1 MAARSDGRGP
11 GQGRHLLRVRL
22 AALGQRV
29 SRKHPSHGAPQG
41 SLRRAEAPDLLRDR
55 ASTLRPVSNGMKAAR
70 VLIFAPADQ
79 TGETHRKLEAE
90 GCELRLGKASWDT
103 PQGNSQ
109 PEMVLMAQEGDAL
122 MGTSIRNTP
131 ISRTVM
137 EAGKN
142 LRIVAKYT
150 IGTDDVDVEA
160 ATELGILVTH
170 GPTESNWGGVAEGT
184 ITAMLTMLKKVRER
198 DRHLKQRGEWRDPGL
213 QGTYFG
219 SRADGYAGI
228 TLGLIGLGR
237 IGSRIATLMRP
248 WEARILTYDP
258 YVPHTKFAEHGVQR
272 VDLDTLLRESDVV
285 SLHVVLTRETRHMIG
300 AAQLALMKP
309 TAILINTSRGP
320 CVQEPALVEA
330 LFRNQIAGA
339 ALDVFEEEPLSQ
351 DSQLRN
357 LGDKVLLSPH
367 MVSSNVGSGLG
378 PGIRWAT
385 ESVLRAMRGK
395 VPDNVY
401 NKEVIPR
408 WERRFGGTSVW
419 ASGSR

>member
-1 MAARSDGRGP
+1 
-11 GQGRHLLRVRL
+11 
-22 AALGQRV
+22 
-29 SRKHPSHGAPQG
+29 
-41 SLRRAEAPDLLRDR
+41 
-55 ASTLRPVSNGMKAAR
+55 MKAAK

-79 TGETHRKLEAE
+79 TGETHRRLEAE
-90 GCELRLGKASWDT
+90 GCELLLGKASWDT
-103 PQGNSQ
+103 PQGNSE
-109 PEMVLMAQEGDAL
+109 PEMVGMAQECDAL

-137 EAGKN
+137 ESSGT

-184 ITAMLTMLKKVRER
+184 ITAMLAMLKKARER
-198 DRHLKQRGEWRDPGL
+198 DRHLKEGGDWRKSEL
-213 QGTYFG
+213 QGTYLG
-219 SRADGYAGI
+219 SRADGHRGI

-237 IGSRIATLMRP
+237 IGSRVAALLRP
-248 WEARILTYDP
+248 WKMRILATDP
-258 YVPHTKFAEHGVQR
+258 YVPDARFTEHGVER

-300 AAQLALMKP
+300 LEQLALMKP

-330 LFRNQIAGA
+330 LLREQIAGA
-339 ALDVFEEEPLSQ
+339 ALDVFEEEPLPR
-351 DSQLRN
+351 DSHLRN

-385 ESVLRAMRGK
+385 ESVLHALRGE

-408 WERRFGGTSVW
+408 WQSRFGGKSVW
-419 ASGSR
+419 GGATIRASYGDRASRAARSPRD